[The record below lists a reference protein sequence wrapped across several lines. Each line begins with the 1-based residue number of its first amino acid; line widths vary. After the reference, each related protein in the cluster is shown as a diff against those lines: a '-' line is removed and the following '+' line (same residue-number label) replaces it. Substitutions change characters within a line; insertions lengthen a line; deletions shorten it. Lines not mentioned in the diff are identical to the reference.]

1 MSSRK
6 QSWKDL
12 EPPSETDGQ
21 SVAPSDLAH
30 ADSNKR
36 IKYGK
41 PVQAAMGLFE
51 EYCGSSTVHGVRYFT
66 EKKRHWM
73 ERLWW
78 ILAFALALFYCG
90 KLIQN
95 VYIKWD
101 QSPVIVSFAEKST
114 PVWEIPFPAVTIC
127 PETKANMSQLNFT
140 HVYHQIAATLKPPF
154 NITDEEDE
162 LMAAVVQIC
171 DSHLTDGFEVGTN
184 FTNSSITDLLR
195 DTAPSSN
202 DTLFICK
209 FRNTVDY
216 CQKYFEEIMTEE
228 GLCFTFNVLNG
239 SELYNEDLSPDYTRI
254 DHNMS
259 AKFWNLEDG
268 YDTSIE
274 IDPQTYPY
282 RVFGSGARV
291 GLFVLLKLY
300 EQNLEYICRGPV
312 QGFKILLHTPG
323 EVPQVS
329 KHYFRVP
336 LLQEVLVSVKPNMI
350 TTSEGLRHYEPNRR
364 QCYFASER
372 KLRFLKVYTQ
382 RNCELECLANFT
394 LQACGCVK
402 FSMPRDKDTP
412 ICGAAK
418 IACYN
423 EAEDNLLKEQF
434 TEGLTLEPGAE
445 RVKACNCLPA
455 CTSITYD
462 AEISQAPF
470 DWVSLFNAYNSPL
483 DEFPGMQPARLSIF
497 FKENQFITSKRS
509 ELYGPTDFLANCGGL
524 LGLFMGASFLSIVEL
539 LYFFSLRLCCN
550 LRSRMHRKRKNKI
563 ADSAVPGIVVVKPN
577 DDDKKE

>member
-1 MSSRK
+1 MKHNLR
-6 QSWKDL
+6 KDL

-140 HVYHQIAATLKPPF
+140 AVYHEIASKLKPPF
-154 NITDEEDE
+154 NITEED
-162 LMAAVVQIC
+162 
-171 DSHLTDGFEVGTN
+171 
-184 FTNSSITDLLR
+184 SITDLLKDVITFHYCSKNAVIDR
-195 DTAPSSN
+195 VVNLFQTAPSSN

-209 FRNTVDY
+209 FRNIVDY

-259 AKFWNLEDG
+259 ANFWNLEEG

-336 LLQEVLVSVKPNMI
+336 LLQEVFSMSIDWLSYYTKYLFFKSI
-350 TTSEGLRHYEPNRR
+350 IRCWR

-402 FSMPRDKDTP
+402 FSMPRDKNTP

-434 TEGLTLEPGAE
+434 AEGLTLEPGAE

-470 DWVSLFNAYNSPL
+470 DWISLFNAYNSPL